1 MTAEELCARLRDP
14 SFLASMPPPTGDD
27 GLLPAGTVIKPAA
40 VLVAMVMHAEDP
52 AVLLTQRASHLKS
65 HPGQVS
71 FPGGRIEPGESPEEA
86 ALREAFEEVALDPS
100 LPRVRGRLPRHLTGT
115 GYEITPIIASL
126 RPGFTLVPSPDEVE
140 AAFELPLSTLLDPAA
155 PRRERAEWKGR
166 MREYWVWPHGERFIW
181 GATATI
187 LVNLATALRA
197 G

>member
-1 MTAEELCARLRDP
+1 VTAEELCARLRDP
-14 SFLASMPPPTGDD
+14 QFLESMPPPTGDD
-27 GLLPAGTVIKPAA
+27 YLLPPGTLIKPAA
-40 VLVAMVMHAEDP
+40 VLVALVLHRDEP
-52 AVLLTQRASHLKS
+52 GVLLTQRASHLNN
-65 HPGQVS
+65 HAGQVS

-86 ALREAFEEVALDPS
+86 ALREAFEEVALDPA
-100 LPRVRGRLPRHLTGT
+100 LPRVMGRLPRHLTGT
-115 GYEITPIIASL
+115 GYEITPILAAL

-140 AAFELPLSTLLDPAA
+140 SAFELPLSILLDPGA

-166 MREYWVWPHGERFIW
+166 MREYWVWPHGEHFIW

>member
-1 MTAEELCARLRDP
+1 MTAEELCARLADP
-14 SFLASMPPPTGDD
+14 GFLADLPPPTGDES
-27 GLLPAGTVIKPAA
+27 LLPDGTVIKPAA
-40 VLVAMVMHAEDP
+40 VLVAMVLHPEEP
-52 AVLLTQRASHLKS
+52 GVLLTQRASHLKN
-65 HPGQVS
+65 HAGQVS
-71 FPGGRIEPGESPEEA
+71 FPGGRIEPGETPEEA
-86 ALREAFEEVALDPS
+86 ALREAYEEVALDPS

-115 GYEITPIIASL
+115 GYEITPVIASL

-140 AAFELPLSTLLDPAA
+140 AAFELPLSTLLDPLA

>member
-1 MTAEELCARLRDP
+1 MTAAELCARLRDP
-14 SFLASMPPPTGDD
+14 TFLESMPPPTGDD
-27 GLLPAGTVIKPAA
+27 HLLPPGTLIKPAA
-40 VLVAMVMHAEDP
+40 VLVAMVLHRDEP
-52 AVLLTQRASHLKS
+52 GVLLTQRASHLNN
-65 HPGQVS
+65 HAGQVS

-86 ALREAFEEVALDPS
+86 ALREAYEEVALDPA
-100 LPRVRGRLPRHLTGT
+100 LPRVMGRLPRHLTGT
-115 GYEITPIIASL
+115 GYEITPILASI

-140 AAFELPLSTLLDPAA
+140 SAFELPLSTLLDPDA

-166 MREYWVWPHGERFIW
+166 MREYWVWPHGEHFIW

>member
-14 SFLASMPPPTGDD
+14 GFLEAMPPPTGDD
-27 GLLPAGTVIKPAA
+27 SLLPPGTLIKPAA
-40 VLVAMVMHAEDP
+40 VLVAMVLHSDEP
-52 AVLLTQRASHLKS
+52 GVLLTQRASHLKN
-65 HPGQVS
+65 HAGQVS

-100 LPRVRGRLPRHLTGT
+100 LPHVMGRLPRHLTGT
-115 GYEITPIIASL
+115 GYEITPVIAAL
-126 RPGFTLVPSPDEVE
+126 RPGFTLIPSPDEVE

-155 PRRERAEWKGR
+155 PRRERAEWKGS
-166 MREYWVWPHGERFIW
+166 MREYWVWPHGQHFIW